1 MQTVT
6 DLVDNAEKAEKA
18 IEEGTH
24 PGRSPSAFPFGVVVG
39 VAKCLKTTPYSFAR
53 RDFPGDH

>member
-24 PGRSPSAFPFGVVVG
+24 PGRAFPFGVVVG